1 MSAGPFTNS
10 FYTSD
15 ADFVHPIRIQPETL
29 TLTIGGQAN
38 SAPTGPAD
46 AGTGFVR
53 VSGGKRTYGITP
65 RKVSIRFTATPPT
78 GYAANQT
85 YRIPVL
91 VPGHYQAYIEPK
103 LQTGTYLGVACQVVG
118 KSAESGRG

>member
-1 MSAGPFTNS
+1 MSAGPFTET
-10 FYTSD
+10 FYTD
-15 ADFVHPIRIQPETL
+15 DYDNVRPIRVQPETL
-29 TLTIGGQAN
+29 TLSIGGQAN
-38 SAPTGPAD
+38 SAPTGPAT
-46 AGTGFVR
+46 AGAGYVR

-65 RKVSIRFTATPPT
+65 RKVSIRFTGTPPA

-91 VPGHYQAYIEPK
+91 IPGHWKAYTDPK

-118 KSAESGRG
+118 KSAETGRG

>member
-1 MSAGPFTNS
+1 MSAGSFINS
-10 FYTSD
+10 FYTAGSGL
-15 ADFVHPIRIQPETL
+15 VHPIRLQPETL

-38 SAPTGPAD
+38 SAPAGPAD

-53 VSGGKRTYGITP
+53 VSGGKRTYGVTP
-65 RKVSIRFTATPPT
+65 RKVAIRFTATPPT
-78 GYAANQT
+78 GYAVGQI

-91 VPGHYQAYIEPK
+91 IPGHYQAYIEPK

-118 KSAESGRG
+118 KSEETGRG